1 MPETNDPIRLL
12 ETFGTGG
19 VDVSPLDPT
28 QVRRLGDR
36 RRSRRRAAL
45 VAASAVVVA
54 AGGRFAVQAFAQGL
68 AGLEEGQALR
78 LDRHVFAGARV
89 AAHAGIALFHRKR
102 AEATQF
108 DPVALGQRIGDFVED
123 GVDDFLDVAHI

>member
-54 AGGRFAVQAFAQGL
+54 AVVTPLALTLGGGN
-68 AGLEEGQALR
+68 
-78 LDRHVFAGARV
+78 
-89 AAHAGIALFHRKR
+89 
-102 AEATQF
+102 
-108 DPVALGQRIGDFVED
+108 ED
-123 GVDDFLDVAHI
+123 GAPMPMTPSPEPKATVVAFPGVGVEVKAVSDTSKLEGTSDEFKTFIAGV